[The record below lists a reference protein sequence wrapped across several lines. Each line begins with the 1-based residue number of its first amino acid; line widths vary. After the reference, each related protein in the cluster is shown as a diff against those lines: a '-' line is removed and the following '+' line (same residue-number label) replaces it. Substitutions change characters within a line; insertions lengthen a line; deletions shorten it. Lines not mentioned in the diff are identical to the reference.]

1 MVINLDHDYH
11 HPLQRGEWLILSDI
25 YQRINL
31 SRHATKI
38 FILRYIFDM
47 STRALTHF
55 TSKPKTI
62 QERIAAGKALRKKVP
77 ISELGNYE
85 PHPKRVDPISIL
97 EEQAKTRLA
106 DLVPIRYA
114 RMLSSPF
121 AFLRGAAA
129 IMAADLAGSKMS
141 GIKVQVC
148 GDMHLANFGVFASAE
163 RKLIFGI
170 NDFDETIPGPWE
182 WDLKR
187 LVASIV
193 VAFKFLGADDDKCK
207 EGVLAAVKSYRKHMR
222 KYAHMGHLETW
233 YSTMVE
239 KGIQKSLPSKAKN
252 ALNKIAGK
260 ARERTHMQVLDK
272 LTDIVDDKY
281 RLKVNA
287 PFIVR
292 ETHSQ
297 KGRPIMEAL
306 GLVLESYMKSLGDD
320 RKVLLEQYHIVDLAR
335 KVVGVGSVGT
345 RCWIIFLA
353 GSMGEDPLFLQV
365 KEAQPSVLA
374 PYIGKSTYSKQGQR
388 IVAGQRLIQGAPD
401 IFLGWGELDGFHFYV
416 RQLRDMKGG
425 VEFDKENFDPDN
437 AIEYC
442 KLCAWAL
449 SLAHAK
455 SGDAAMLAGYIGK
468 SNDLPKAMVKFAIA
482 YAMQNES
489 DYEKLVVAAIT
500 KRIKV
505 AKAEATE
512 E

>member
-1 MVINLDHDYH
+1 M
-11 HPLQRGEWLILSDI
+11 
-25 YQRINL
+25 
-31 SRHATKI
+31 ATKV
-38 FILRYIFDM
+38 
-47 STRALTHF
+47 LTHF
-55 TSKPKTI
+55 TTRPKSI
-62 QERIAAGKALRKKVP
+62 EERIESGKALRVKHP
-77 ISELGNYE
+77 IVQLGEYT
-85 PHPKRVDPISIL
+85 PPAKRADPVAIL
-97 EEQAKTRLA
+97 EKQGETRLP

-114 RMLSSPF
+114 RMLASPF

-129 IMAADLAGSKMS
+129 IMAGDLAHSKTS
-141 GIKVQVC
+141 GIKVQAC

-170 NDFDETIPGPWE
+170 NDFDETLPGPWE

-193 VAFKFLGADDDKCK
+193 VGVRFLGADDDVCSEAVK
-207 EGVLAAVKSYRKHMR
+207 AAVKSYRKHMK
-222 KYAHMGHLETW
+222 KYAHMGYLETW
-233 YSTMVE
+233 YATMSE
-239 KGIQKSLPSKAKN
+239 KDIMEGLPDPARKALK
-252 ALNKIAGK
+252 KVTGK

-297 KGRPIMEAL
+297 KGRPIMKAL
-306 GLVLESYMKSLGDD
+306 GLVLESYMKSLADD
-320 RKVLLEQYHIVDLAR
+320 RRTLLEQYRIIDVAR

-345 RCWIIFLA
+345 RCWVIFLA
-353 GSMGEDPLFLQV
+353 GNKDGDPLFLQV

-374 PYIGKSTYSKQGQR
+374 PFIGKSKYQSQGQR
-388 IVAGQRLIQGAPD
+388 VVSGQRLIQGAPD
-401 IFLGWGELDGFHFYV
+401 IFLGWGELDGIHFYV

-425 VEFDKENFDPDN
+425 VEFDPATVNLDN

-449 SLAHAK
+449 ALAHAK
-455 SGDAAMLAGYIGK
+455 SGDAAMLYGYVGK
-468 SNDLPKAMVKFAIA
+468 HADLDKAMVKFAFA
-482 YAMQNES
+482 YADQNEK
-489 DYEKLVVAAIT
+489 DYNALVAAARA

-505 AKAEATE
+505 AKPEVIAD
-512 E
+512 